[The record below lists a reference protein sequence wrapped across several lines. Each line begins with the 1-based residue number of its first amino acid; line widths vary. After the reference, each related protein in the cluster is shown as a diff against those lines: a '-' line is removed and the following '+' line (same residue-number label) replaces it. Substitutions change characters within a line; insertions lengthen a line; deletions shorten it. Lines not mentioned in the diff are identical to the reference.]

1 MKNESALARDPLFAL
16 SATAETSA
24 IEASAP
30 PSAASAV
37 QNCRSVAPSAR
48 AATRANAAAGAA
60 TSPVLLSM
68 THAFVAQSPAPAPA
82 SVKAVPASA
91 YASVTASSAPSSDTF
106 GSPAYSTRTP
116 SKSKNFEEPPK
127 SARRAAAT
135 TSLAGASHRL
145 TYISSTFV
153 TCSGGTTNAETA
165 ATTPA
170 PVRAARPPGTIRAA
184 FAAKKSANAA
194 TPKIAPET

>member
-1 MKNESALARDPLFAL
+1 
-16 SATAETSA
+16 
-24 IEASAP
+24 
-30 PSAASAV
+30 
-37 QNCRSVAPSAR
+37 
-48 AATRANAAAGAA
+48 
-60 TSPVLLSM
+60 M

-116 SKSKNFEEPPK
+116 SKSKNFEEPK

-145 TYISSTFV
+145 MYMSSTFV